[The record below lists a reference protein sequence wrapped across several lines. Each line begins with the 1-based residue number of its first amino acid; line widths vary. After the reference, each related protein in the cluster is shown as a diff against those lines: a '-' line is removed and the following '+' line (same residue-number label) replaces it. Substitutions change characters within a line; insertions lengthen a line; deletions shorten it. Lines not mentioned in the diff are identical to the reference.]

1 MVARRHSHIHKLP
14 QNREPLYPAAF
25 QALPLGAIKPRG
37 WLLNQLRVQAR
48 GLTGHLD
55 EFWPDLGADSGWLG
69 GAGES
74 WERGPYYLDGLLP
87 LAHLLEDDRLLR
99 KVKPWIEWTLNS
111 QDERGYFGTRDP
123 DWWPRMVML
132 KALMSHYEVSEDMRV
147 IDLMTNYFRYQL
159 RALPARPLHNWGT
172 ARAMDS
178 VLAAHWLYNFTGD
191 SFLLELAQT
200 LIDHTL
206 DWPDLQA
213 NYSLRHILP
222 LEEWDGGMMTHV
234 VNNAMGVKAGGVF
247 AVQTGKPWHR
257 LASRLGIENLM
268 KHHGQPNGVFSGDEH
283 LNGTSPVSGTE
294 LCTITEYMFSLEELM
309 RIHGDPFFGDAL
321 ERVTFNALPATFTAD
336 MWAHQYDQQVNQV
349 LATVAKRNW
358 TNNGDDSNIYG
369 LEPNFGCCTANMHQ
383 AWPKFVKS
391 LFMATPAGG
400 LAAVAYGPCA
410 ATTTVAD
417 GVPAQVI
424 ETTDYP
430 FSGAIHFDIELAK
443 PCEFELRLRI
453 PDWADEATLT
463 MRGETTRVREAG
475 GFHTVKRTWRSGDR
489 LTLELPMDIRLSRGH
504 RGLLSVYRGPLLFG
518 SRIDE
523 DWRQIAGELPHA
535 DWEVY
540 PKSDWNYG
548 LVTAENDQ
556 LASLSVDVA
565 DASDVPFATDRPP
578 VTLRVAARTLPNW
591 TLRDNSAADISAGPH
606 STDAPLE
613 TIELIPYGS
622 TGLRIAA
629 FPIADSE
636 EPES

>member
-1 MVARRHSHIHKLP
+1 MDKLP

-25 QALPLGAIKPRG
+25 QALPLGAVKPRG
-37 WLLNQLRVQAR
+37 WLLHQLRAQAN

-55 EFWPDLGADSGWLG
+55 EFWPSVGPDSGWLG
-69 GAGES
+69 GDGES

-132 KALMSHYEVSEDMRV
+132 KVLMSHYEVSEDERV
-147 IDLMTNYFRYQL
+147 LDLMTSYFRYQL
-159 RALPARPLHNWGT
+159 RALPVRPLHMWAW
-172 ARAMDS
+172 ARAMDN
-178 VLAAHWLYNFTGD
+178 VLATHWLYNFTGD
-191 SFLLELAQT
+191 SFLLDLAQE
-200 LIDHTL
+200 LMDKTL

-222 LEEWDGGMMTHV
+222 LEEWDGGMMTHAP
-234 VNNAMGVKAGGVF
+234 NNAMGVKAGGVF

-268 KHHGQPNGVFSGDEH
+268 TNHGQPNGIFSGDEH

-294 LCTITEYMFSLEELM
+294 LCTISEYMFSLEELM

-321 ERVTFNALPATFTAD
+321 ERVAFNALPATFTPD
-336 MWAHQYDQQVNQV
+336 MWAHQYDQQVNQA

-358 TNNGDDSNIYG
+358 TNNSDDSNIYG
-369 LEPNFGCCTANMHQ
+369 LEPHFGCCTANMHQ

-400 LAAVAYGPCA
+400 LAAVAYGPCQ

-430 FSGAIHFDIELAK
+430 FNGAIHFDIELAK
-443 PCEFELRLRI
+443 PCEFEMLLRI
-453 PDWADEATLT
+453 PDWAEEAALT
-463 MRGETTRVREAG
+463 IGGETVSVREVG
-475 GFHTVKRTWRSGDR
+475 GYHNVKRTWRSGDR

-518 SRIDE
+518 SRIEE
-523 DWRQIAGELPHA
+523 DWRHIAGELPHA

-540 PKSDWNYG
+540 PASDWNYG
-548 LVTAENDQ
+548 LATADGDQ
-556 LASLSVDVA
+556 LASLSVEVA

-578 VTLRVAARTLPNW
+578 VTLHVGARKLPNW
-591 TLRDNSAADISAGPH
+591 TLRDNSAADIDVGPH
-606 STDAPLE
+606 STDEPVE

-629 FPIADSE
+629 FPIAVSE
-636 EPES
+636 EIES